1 MLSFFLK
8 VGRIK
13 QEDYEFALSLDALQD
28 YKVSTHYLAQLGE
41 FDLKMESNYNFISEA
56 PDYGAL
62 IEVSNN
68 F

>member
-1 MLSFFLK
+1 MKFVFDLNNFENTNFSYTNNIN
-8 VGRIK
+8 G
-13 QEDYEFALSLDALQD
+13 
-28 YKVSTHYLAQLGE
+28 
-41 FDLKMESNYNFISEA
+41 FDLKMSSNYNFISEA